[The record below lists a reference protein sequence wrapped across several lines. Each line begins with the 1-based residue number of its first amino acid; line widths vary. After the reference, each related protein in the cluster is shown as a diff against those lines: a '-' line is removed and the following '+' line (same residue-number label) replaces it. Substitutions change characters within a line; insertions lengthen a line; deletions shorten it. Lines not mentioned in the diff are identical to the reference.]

1 MKYPALQYHDYLQ
14 LDKVLDA
21 QKLRSEEFNRKAHDE
36 MLFIIVHQ
44 TYELWFKQIL
54 WELRS
59 AQAIFQQPS
68 IPERE
73 MGLAS
78 QRLQRVIEILR
89 LILGQIDV
97 LETMTA
103 LDFLDFRE
111 FLYPASGFQS
121 FQFRQIEML
130 LGLRTEDRTQLNK
143 TPFHH
148 LLKEKQKSEAENMMS
163 QKSLFDLMEDWL
175 ARLPLLETKHFSFWK
190 EYQIAVEKMFDEDT
204 EIIRTN
210 PRLTE
215 DEKTKNLKMMQMMM
229 GPFQSLFDE
238 EKYKTLQESGYFRMG
253 FKSLKSAL
261 MIQLYRDEP
270 LFQTPFKILS
280 HFLDIDELLT
290 QWRYRH
296 ALMAHRML
304 GKKIGTGGS
313 SGSDYLKDATEK
325 HKIFTDLFNLST
337 FLIPRS
343 KIPTL
348 PKEIQDQMGFR
359 F

>member
-1 MKYPALQYHDYLQ
+1 MKYPPLQYHDYL
-14 LDKVLDA
+14 KLDA
-21 QKLRSEEFNRKAHDE
+21 LLDSQKLRSEEYQRKAHDE

-54 WELRS
+54 WELKS
-59 AQAIFQQPS
+59 VHSTFQQVH

-78 QRLQRVIEILR
+78 QRLQRVVEILR

-130 LGLRTEDRTQLNK
+130 LGLRTGDRTNLNQN
-143 TPFHH
+143 PFHH
-148 LLKEKQKSEAENMMS
+148 LLKPDQKSEAEKIMA

-175 ARLPLLETKHFSFWK
+175 ARMPFVETKNFSFWK
-190 EYQIAVEKMFDEDT
+190 EYQAAVEKMFDEDIET
-204 EIIRTN
+204 IRAN

-215 DEKTKNLKMMQMMM
+215 EEKAKNVKMMQTSL

-238 EKYKTLQESGYFRMG
+238 EKYKTLQDSNYFRMG
-253 FKSLKSAL
+253 FKALKSAL

-270 LFQTPFKILS
+270 LFQTPFKIL
-280 HFLDIDELLT
+280 HHYLDIDELLT

-343 KIPTL
+343 KIPPL
-348 PKEIQDQMGFR
+348 PKEIREKMGFQI
-359 F
+359 